1 MPPARLILI
10 SFSDILD
17 GYGMG
22 IITRNGYRIQ
32 KCDCFTSCLS
42 GGRNYG
48 IGSTHNFKKEIEDTL
63 RPLMERET
71 RGDMHNEP
79 PHEVVN
85 KEIAYR
91 WSQETSA
98 MGKLTNDE
106 LEMVYK
112 TGIKPSEY
120 LANK

>member
-1 MPPARLILI
+1 M
-10 SFSDILD
+10 
-17 GYGMG
+17 
-22 IITRNGYRIQ
+22 
-32 KCDCFTSCLS
+32 TSPNT
-42 GGRNYG
+42 NYG
-48 IGSTHNFKKEIEDTL
+48 IGSTHDFKRAIEDTL
-63 RPLMERET
+63 RSLMERET
-71 RGDMHNEP
+71 RSDMQSEP
-79 PHEVVN
+79 SHEVVN